1 MATANSYLQVT
12 ELDFEDIRDNL
23 KTYLST
29 QTQFRDYNFE
39 GSALAVLLDVLAYNT
54 HYNAYYVNMLA
65 NEMFLDTAQQ
75 RDSVVSHAKLVGYT
89 PVSAIG
95 ASSNVAIT
103 FTGVDAGVSQIT
115 IPKNSKFTTTV
126 DDVTYTYVTPEANIL
141 RSTTNTFTGNI
152 NIKEGEPLTHR
163 FTVTGAGDR
172 FIIPNTNVDTS
183 SIKVTVQNSSVDTDT
198 TEFIRATNI
207 REIYATSEVYFLEE
221 SADQKYEV
229 IFGNGTLGK
238 AVVTG
243 NIVIVEYLV
252 CNGGLTNGADTFS
265 VDTIQ
270 LQPSG
275 TGYTSVSLTTN
286 TSARGGRFSESVESI
301 KFNAPRIYQ
310 TQNRCVV
317 DNDYQRIILNE
328 NADLESVVA
337 FGGEEADPPQYGK
350 VYIAVKP
357 FGELYSTLNRKT
369 SIRISITDRTPLG
382 IDPVIIDADYTY
394 VIPTVTT
401 YYDRTK
407 TNISEAAIE
416 SDIRDAISA
425 FSTANLGRFGNKLR
439 YSRFVRA
446 LDNVT
451 NAAVLNNDASMK
463 LQKRFAPDTNIS
475 QKISLKYNN
484 EIRPG
489 TVISTEFTYSGYSCY
504 FDDDSNG
511 NINIFRYNAAKERV
525 NVVNNTGTID
535 YTTGEITVESF
546 APTAYSDN
554 TIDVTVSPIKLDIIP
569 VREQI
574 LLLNAQD
581 AEINTVAEYT

>member
-39 GSALAVLLDVLAYNT
+39 GSAMAVLLDVLAYNT

>member
-39 GSALAVLLDVLAYNT
+39 GSAMAVLLDVLAYNT

-207 REIYATSEVYFLEE
+207 REIYATSGVYFLEE

-229 IFGNGTLGK
+229 VFGNGTLGK

-286 TSARGGRFSESVESI
+286 TSSRGGRFSESVESI

-484 EIRPG
+484 EVRPG